1 MLPIKCSLIYGY
13 GYYSL
18 SFGACLG
25 LNMDAWWTISRRELF
40 SYCLVY
46 WSQHAW
52 ECVVHFPF
60 LFIFPLLSYIGILE
74 RFDAP
79 TIMILIMLSFFGS
92 LDIKKKRN
100 ENDGLNLNKERVLEN
115 LYSSFFRTFYFEGES
130 NIHLSLFFFC

>member
-1 MLPIKCSLIYGY
+1 MHENVWSIF
-13 GYYSL
+13 L
-18 SFGACLG
+18 SF
-25 LNMDAWWTISRRELF
+25 F
-40 SYCLVY
+40 
-46 WSQHAW
+46 
-52 ECVVHFPF
+52 FF
-60 LFIFPLLSYIGILE
+60 FFLLSYIGIFE

-115 LYSSFFRTFYFEGES
+115 LYSSFFHTFYFEGES